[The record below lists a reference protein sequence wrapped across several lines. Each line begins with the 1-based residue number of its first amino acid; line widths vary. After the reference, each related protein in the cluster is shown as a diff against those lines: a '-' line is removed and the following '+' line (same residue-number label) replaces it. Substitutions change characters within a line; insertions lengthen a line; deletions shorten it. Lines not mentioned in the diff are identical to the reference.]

1 MEYSSSATGLTPGQT
16 ALRAKCFHPTGTFIE
31 FKPEEIDQSI
41 SDRFEDQVR
50 KHSNRLAVKSG
61 HNEFTYAELNQA
73 ANRIAHAILAER
85 GDREEQVGL
94 LQQHGAGAIIAT
106 LGALKG

>member
-1 MEYSSSATGLTPGQT
+1 MEHSSSATGLTPGQT

-61 HNEFTYAELNQA
+61 ICKDHSLRCPQPRRVF
-73 ANRIAHAILAER
+73 RISIQIKTKITE
-85 GDREEQVGL
+85 
-94 LQQHGAGAIIAT
+94 
-106 LGALKG
+106 K